1 MTKKKASMTR
11 PRLVNGLVRPKETQA
26 AAWTANWVGIQQ
38 QLLIAEI
45 LH

>member
-26 AAWTANWVGIQQ
+26 AAWTANRFGKQH
-38 QLLIAEI
+38 QLLLTEI